1 MTVRPEQEIPHRWV
15 DTEDSL
21 TDLVDELVAAD
32 EFALDTEF
40 HRERTYYPRLALIQ
54 VAWKRED
61 GASRGQDAE
70 IALIDPVAV
79 DPRPLGK
86 ALEKVRQVIMH
97 APQQDYEVLERACG
111 VVPSRVFDTQV
122 AAGFLGLSSPS
133 LSTLVERFLGSRLAK
148 GDRLTDWF
156 QRPLGDA
163 QRRYAASDV
172 VHLAALMDLIAGD
185 LSRRGRVEWAFDE
198 SERMRTRATRV
209 MDPEEAWMKIKEA
222 RHLRGRA
229 LVVAQELAAWRE
241 RTAQRTDQPVRF
253 VLSDLALVGVA
264 QKAPTRPEQLKS
276 IRGLDGRHLRDGAGR
291 EILEAVRRGLDRP
304 PDSVQRV
311 KEDGG
316 ATLERR
322 LRPAVTL
329 VSAWISQL
337 ARDEDLDPALLA
349 TRADIVSFLRGDE
362 DSRLNTG
369 WRNDLVGTRIRSLVE
384 GRSAL
389 SFDDGRLVLE
399 SRERS

>member
-1 MTVRPEQEIPHRWV
+1 MNKGSEGRIPHRWI
-15 DTEDSL
+15 DTEAALDE
-21 TDLVDELVAAD
+21 VIGELVAAD

-54 VAWKRED
+54 VAWRGRESAGD
-61 GASRGQDAE
+61 GPVE

-79 DPRPLGK
+79 DPRPLGQ
-86 ALEKVRQVIMH
+86 ALEKVHQVIMH
-97 APQQDYEVLERACG
+97 APQQDYEVLDRACG

-133 LSTLVERFLGSRLAK
+133 LSTLVERFLGTRLAK

-156 QRPLGDA
+156 QRPLGEA

-172 VHLAALMDLIAGD
+172 VHLADLMALIAGD
-185 LSRRGRVEWAFDE
+185 LERRGRMGWAFDE

-264 QKAPTRPEQLKS
+264 QKAPTRVEQLKS
-276 IRGLDGRHLRDGAGR
+276 IRGLDGRHLRDGAGG
-291 EILEAVRRGLDRP
+291 EILAAVRRGLERP

-311 KEDGG
+311 KDDGG

-329 VSAWISQL
+329 ISAWISQL

-349 TRADIVSFLRGDE
+349 TRADIVSFLRGEE
-362 DSRLNTG
+362 DSRLQTG
-369 WRNDLVGTRIRSLVE
+369 WRNDLVGSRIRSLVE
-384 GRSAL
+384 GRAAL
-389 SFDDGRLVLE
+389 FFDDGRLVLE
-399 SRERS
+399 RRERP